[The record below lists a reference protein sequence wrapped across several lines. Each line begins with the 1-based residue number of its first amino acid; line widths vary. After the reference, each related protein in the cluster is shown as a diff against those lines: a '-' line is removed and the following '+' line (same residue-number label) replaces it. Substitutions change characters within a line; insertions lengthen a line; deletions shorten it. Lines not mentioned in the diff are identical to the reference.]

1 MGVENIS
8 DFLLIAGICWRL
20 LAFDLLVSTVV
31 RHTPT
36 NTDSFGKL
44 SAVFGKCQQSP
55 VDAAILQQIMA
66 QMIRPFN
73 ILCTPGNYLI
83 RRNFRTDIFSRIF
96 AQNLNLRE
104 IARKLVLNFYT
115 FADENKSEI
124 KFRETYPRFS
134 FVLTYIRFFK
144 SQNLKVR
151 ENLSARKF
159 LRIR

>member
-83 RRNFRTDIFSRIF
+83 RRNFRTDKFSRIF
-96 AQNLNLRE
+96 AQDLNLRE
-104 IARKLVLNFYT
+104 IARKLVMNFFT
-115 FADENKSEI
+115 FAHKKIRD
-124 KFRETYPRFS
+124 KF
-134 FVLTYIRFFK
+134 
-144 SQNLKVR
+144 SQNLLPVFRLHCHKSGFKNLKIRRCAKICPR
-151 ENLSARKF
+151 ENF
-159 LRIR
+159 YE